1 VKIIRS
7 GFVFVGLLILGG
19 LSILI
24 SQEEQPQKI
33 AIASQGET
41 IDSQVGSQAARS
53 PWFLFFD
60 KKGQLAEAIENPYQQ
75 RRGDAGLKCAELLA
89 EKGVT
94 VFVAGNIGDKMAEAL
109 ESEGIVFITFS
120 GTVKE
125 AIAHVLNQQDPT
137 LRRNLKQR

>member
-1 VKIIRS
+1 M
-7 GFVFVGLLILGG
+7 G
-19 LSILI
+19 
-24 SQEEQPQKI
+24 QEEQPHKI

-60 KKGQLAEAIENPYQQ
+60 KMGQLTEAIENPYQQ

-94 VFVAGNIGDKMAEAL
+94 VFMAGNVGAKMAEAL
-109 ESEGIVFITFS
+109 ESEEIVCITFS

-125 AIAHVLNQQDPT
+125 AIAHVLNQQYQIQ
-137 LRRNLKQR
+137 RRNFILR